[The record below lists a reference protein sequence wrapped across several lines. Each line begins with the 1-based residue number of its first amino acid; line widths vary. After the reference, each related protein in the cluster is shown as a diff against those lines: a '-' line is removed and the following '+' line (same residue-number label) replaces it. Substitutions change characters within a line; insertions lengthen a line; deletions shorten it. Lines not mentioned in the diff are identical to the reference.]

1 MCHRKRSAS
10 ASAVA
15 PLMVSMR
22 FTDFSK
28 ILVYGGSAKFTDEKF
43 AHEMDYQSAQNV
55 RKGTEEYLGYS
66 ILWKAFGLTDIF
78 LISVEKTTSR

>member
-1 MCHRKRSAS
+1 
-10 ASAVA
+10 
-15 PLMVSMR
+15 MVSMR

-28 ILVYGGSAKFTDEKF
+28 ILVYGGLVKSTNEKF
-43 AHEMDYQSAQNV
+43 AHEVDHQSVRNV

-78 LISVEKTTSR
+78 LISVEKTSSR

>member
-1 MCHRKRSAS
+1 
-10 ASAVA
+10 
-15 PLMVSMR
+15 MR

-55 RKGTEEYLGYS
+55 RKGIEEYLGYS
-66 ILWKAFGLTDIF
+66 IL
-78 LISVEKTTSR
+78 

>member
-15 PLMVSMR
+15 PLIVSMR

-28 ILVYGGSAKFTDEKF
+28 ILVYGGLAKFTNEKF
-43 AHEMDYQSAQNV
+43 AHEVNYQSARNV
-55 RKGTEEYLGYS
+55 RKGAEEYLSYS